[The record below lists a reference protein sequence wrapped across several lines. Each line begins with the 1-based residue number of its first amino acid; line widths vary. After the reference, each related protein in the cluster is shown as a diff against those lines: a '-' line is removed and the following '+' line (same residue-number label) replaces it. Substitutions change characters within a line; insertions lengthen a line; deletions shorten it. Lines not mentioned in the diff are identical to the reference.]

1 MQAFLRRSVFALMYK
16 EKCKWCEKDRTD
28 GITGHGKLHVPAATR
43 LRGAAVFRAG
53 QRVNAALDGVWI
65 SE

>member
-1 MQAFLRRSVFALMYK
+1 MYK

>member
-1 MQAFLRRSVFALMYK
+1 MQAKPRRSVFALKYK

-28 GITGHGKLHVPAATR
+28 GITGHGKLHAPAGSR

-53 QRVNAALDGVWI
+53 QRGNAALDGVWI